1 MTDRILITGAN
12 RGIGL
17 ELTRQAAAGG
27 HHVTAACR
35 TPDRADDLNAL
46 AAQAEAQ
53 AETQA
58 EGGGSIA
65 VIGMEVRDEA
75 SVRAAAAGVGGLDLV
90 ICNAGTL
97 NARGGLTD
105 SGHTPENIAE
115 SLMTNIAGV
124 FFTARHFLANLK
136 AGAADRASG
145 TCPRIAV
152 ISSQMG
158 SSTRAGTT
166 APIYRATKAAAT
178 NLARSMALEL
188 ADDGIAV
195 GAWHPGWVQ
204 TDMGGAEAAITV
216 EESAAGLLQ
225 RFALLRPET
234 SGVFETYQGEEMP
247 F

>member
-17 ELTRQAAAGG
+17 EMTRQAAAAG

-35 TPDRADDLNAL
+35 TPASADALNDL
-46 AAQAEAQ
+46 AARSDGKI
-53 AETQA
+53 T
-58 EGGGSIA
+58 
-65 VIGMEVRDEA
+65 VIGMEVRDED
-75 SVRAAAAGVGGLDLV
+75 SVRTAATAVGALDLV
-90 ICNAGTL
+90 VCNAGTL

-105 SGHTPENIAE
+105 DGHTPENIAE

-124 FFTARHFLANLK
+124 FFTARHFVGHLRDSSAP
-136 AGAADRASG
+136 R
-145 TCPRIAV
+145 TVTPRIAV

-166 APIYRATKAAAT
+166 APVYRATKAAAT
-178 NLARSMALEL
+178 NLACSMALEL

-195 GAWHPGWVQ
+195 GAYHPGWVQ
-204 TDMGGAEAAITV
+204 TDMGGAAAAITA
-216 EESAAGLLQ
+216 EQSARGLLQ
-225 RFALLRPET
+225 RFAMLDLAK
-234 SGVFETYQGEEMP
+234 SGVFETYDGDPMP

>member
-17 ELTRQAAAGG
+17 EMTRQAATAG

-35 TPDRADDLNAL
+35 TPASADALNDL
-46 AAQAEAQ
+46 AAKSDEKI
-53 AETQA
+53 T
-58 EGGGSIA
+58 
-65 VIGMEVRDEA
+65 VIGMEVRDEE
-75 SVRAAAAGVGGLDLV
+75 SVRAAATAVGALDLV
-90 ICNAGTL
+90 VCNAGTL

-105 SGHTPENIAE
+105 DGHTSENIAE

-124 FFTARHFLANLK
+124 FFTARHFVEHLRDSSAP
-136 AGAADRASG
+136 R
-145 TCPRIAV
+145 TVTPRIAV

-166 APIYRATKAAAT
+166 APVYRATKAAAT
-178 NLARSMALEL
+178 NLACSMALEL

-195 GAWHPGWVQ
+195 GAYHPGWVQ
-204 TDMGGAEAAITV
+204 TDMGGAAAAITA
-216 EESAAGLLQ
+216 EQSARGLLQ
-225 RFALLRPET
+225 RFAMLDLAK
-234 SGVFETYQGEEMP
+234 SGVFETYDGDPMP

>member
-1 MTDRILITGAN
+1 MTQRILITGAN

-17 ELTRQAAAGG
+17 EMTRGALARGD
-27 HHVTAACR
+27 VVSAACR
-35 TPDRADDLNAL
+35 TPDKAAALDELAAAHGDALTIIGLEARCEASVQAAAAAL
-46 AAQAEAQ
+46 AAP
-53 AETQA
+53 
-58 EGGGSIA
+58 
-65 VIGMEVRDEA
+65 
-75 SVRAAAAGVGGLDLV
+75 LDLV
-90 ICNAGTL
+90 VANAGTM

-105 SGHTPENIAE
+105 PGHTEENIAD

-124 FFTARHFLANLK
+124 FFTARHFLAHLK
-136 AGAADRASG
+136 AGADTRAG
-145 TCPRIAV
+145 GIIPRIAV

-158 SSTRAGTT
+158 SSERAGTT

-204 TDMGGAEAAITV
+204 TDMGGAGAAITAEV
-216 EESAAGLLQ
+216 SAAGLLQ
-225 RFALLRPET
+225 RFDALTMTT
-234 SGVFETYQGEEMP
+234 SGVFETYEGEPLP

>member
-12 RGIGL
+12 RGIGF
-17 ELTRQAAAGG
+17 EMTRQAAAAG

-35 TPDRADDLNAL
+35 TPDRADALKAL
-46 AAQAEAQ
+46 AAAS
-53 AETQA
+53 
-58 EGGGSIA
+58 GGRIT
-65 VIGMEVRDEA
+65 VIGMEVRDEE
-75 SVRAAAAGVGGLDLV
+75 SVRAAAAKVGGLDLLV
-90 ICNAGTL
+90 CNAGTL

-105 SGHTPENIAE
+105 DGHTPENIAE

-124 FFTARHFLANLK
+124 FFTARHFVAHLRN
-136 AGAADRASG
+136 GAAGRAAG

-158 SSTRAGTT
+158 SSERAGTS

-188 ADDGIAV
+188 AEDGIAV

-204 TDMGGAEAAITV
+204 TDMGGAAAAITA
-216 EESAAGLLQ
+216 EASAAGLLQ
-225 RFALLRPET
+225 RFAALEMAT
-234 SGVFETYQGEEMP
+234 SGLFETYEGEPLP